1 MKRIALFILCF
12 TLLLGTVSCGQDKP
26 AGTKSGTE
34 GATEGATETVTDNDS
49 ETESGKSS
57 PEKSTSADSNELN
70 HIATCDG
77 IDFYRNEEGQIYAHI
92 DAWGDT
98 SFSLGY
104 YDEIGDA
111 LLGEACAEIV
121 AYTRGDSEVPYKDCL
136 TVTVLK
142 LDRNRKEIEARSN
155 VFYVT
160 SDEENTVIF
169 FNYYQAGCAYYFY
182 LPQSDPDLIS
192 NPYNPYDQ
200 RLHRYETTDGGKNWT
215 DQTNDFL
222 VHGWSWHQYPTVTK
236 FVNKNVGIVGYRY
249 LGDTAYEANICSR
262 TYFTVDCGK
271 TWELFPDLP
280 YPFDYENGYSEV
292 QDLEWIDNRYVLT
305 IRYRYLEY
313 EDTFTFSSEDMI
325 NWTLIEQQ

>member
-1 MKRIALFILCF
+1 M
-12 TLLLGTVSCGQDKP
+12 TS
-26 AGTKSGTE
+26 
-34 GATEGATETVTDNDS
+34 DS

-57 PEKSTSADSNELN
+57 PEGSTSTDSNELN

-121 AYTRGDSEVPYKDCL
+121 AYTRGAHVGGVSCRDYL

-142 LDRNRKEIEARSN
+142 LDRNQKTIEAHTN
-155 VFYVT
+155 DLYVVWSWHT
-160 SDEENTVIF
+160 RIF
-169 FNYYQAGCAYYFY
+169 FNYYQEGCAYYFY
-182 LPQSDPDLIS
+182 LTESDEDLIAGS
-192 NPYNPYDQ
+192 GKSYNPYQQ
-200 RLHRYETTDGGKNWT
+200 RLHRYETTDGGKTWT

-222 VHGWSWHQYPTVTK
+222 VHGWTWRQFPTVTK
-236 FVNKNVGIVGYRY
+236 FVNKQVGIVGFRDISDNAH
-249 LGDTAYEANICSR
+249 GADICSR

-271 TWELFPDLP
+271 TWKLFSDLP
-280 YPFDYENGYSEV
+280 YPFDYDPEYSSEV
-292 QDLEWIDNRYVLT
+292 LDLEWIDNRYVLT
-305 IRYRYLEY
+305 ISHYSFKDKE
-313 EDTFTFSSEDMI
+313 TFAFTSEDMI
-325 NWTLIEQQ
+325 NWTLVEQQ